1 MHSSIELLWIVIVK
15 EHVGG
20 HDSPDS
26 FWHFV
31 GYGRDGA
38 VINGEDS
45 DGITT
50 VDLANKLRFV
60 EVFVEGGKLGGSI

>member
-20 HDSPDS
+20 HDSLDS

-31 GYGRDGA
+31 GYGRNGA
-38 VINGEDS
+38 VINNEDS

-50 VDLANKLRFV
+50 IDWANKLGFV
-60 EVFVEGGKLGGSI
+60 EVFVEGGKLRGSI